1 MESTRQHKIARLIQ
15 KDLSD
20 IFLRFARTLGGTL
33 ISVSEVRISPDLAI
47 AHIYLSIFP
56 QDKVAET
63 MEKIEENKGKFR
75 GEMGTL
81 ERHQLRHRHDRLATN
96 TRNALNTPRHDCA
109 HLRQRLHAATA
120 RRLQQARQHTEHT
133 AQLIRMNNPERIL
146 SMGFSLTVCNGQRIG
161 INDTVRP
168 GDTLTTRLTGGR
180 ILTSTVTHTET
191 VKTINDADT
200 TPTHA

>member
-81 ERHQLRHRHDRLATN
+81 ERHQLRIIPELNFHLDETIDR
-96 TRNALNTPRHDCA
+96 
-109 HLRQRLHAATA
+109 
-120 RRLQQARQHTEHT
+120 
-133 AQLIRMNNPERIL
+133 MERIDHL
-146 SMGFSLTVCNGQRIG
+146 LQS
-161 INDTVRP
+161 DTHLAEEKKTATP
-168 GDTLTTRLTGGR
+168 N
-180 ILTSTVTHTET
+180 TEAT
-191 VKTINDADT
+191 K
-200 TPTHA
+200 